1 MRRVQLAAAAIGVGV
16 LTGSILGAG
25 VALAVQVQLGN
36 TFPASRIQVDTAPTT
51 VDMPRRPGDPAVKTT
66 VNATVLD
73 WNGRAVPNV
82 QVNFAIVS
90 GPNKGRGLP
99 SSRTNKAGKT
109 TVSYANGAEPGID
122 AVQANFSDGL
132 EVHRSNR
139 HFVLW
144 RSGPAATAIRSP
156 ATITA
161 KPNCFQPSGAVA
173 LASDSFK
180 AVFPRTTPPPSRTPA
195 SAPKAETG
203 STTITGENFN
213 PFSAVLITFDAG
225 PGGVPQSFETQ
236 TDAFGRFAQ
245 TVTVVE
251 PAEGLHLIR
260 ADDFR
265 QREADDASYQIPCYQ
280 PSVALMPPIG
290 PPGFVT
296 TAVGRGFP
304 PNSPIAFLNW
314 ASVGSGQP
322 APLRSP
328 LPANIK
334 TDASGAFQIPVLVL
348 YHDLLGPRM
357 LRAIV
362 PNDQGEGAGVAI
374 EADAP
379 FLVTPGRLQPSDFSL
394 RR

>member
-1 MRRVQLAAAAIGVGV
+1 MRRVQLAAAALGIGALASSV
-16 LTGSILGAG
+16 LGAG
-25 VALAVQVQLGN
+25 VAVAVQVQLAN
-36 TFPASRIQVDTAPTT
+36 NFPATRIQLDVPPTT

-109 TVSYANGAEPGID
+109 AVSYTNGAEPGID
-122 AVQANFSDGL
+122 AVQASFSDGL

-144 RSGPAATAIRSP
+144 RSGPQATAIRSP
-156 ATITA
+156 ATISA
-161 KPNCFQPSGAVA
+161 RPNCFQPSGAVA
-173 LASDSFK
+173 LASDSFR
-180 AVFPRTTPPPSRTPA
+180 AVAPKTTPQPARTPA
-195 SAPKAETG
+195 ASPPPETG
-203 STTITGENFN
+203 TTTITGDNFN

-225 PGGVPQSFETQ
+225 PGGVPQSFEAR
-236 TDAFGRFAQ
+236 TDVFGHFAQ
-245 TVTVVE
+245 TITVVE
-251 PAEGLHLIR
+251 PTEGYHLIR

-265 QREADDASYQIPCYQ
+265 QREADDAAYQIPCYQ

-296 TAVGRGFP
+296 MAVGRGFP
-304 PNSPIAFLNW
+304 PKSSIAFLNW
-314 ASVGSGQP
+314 DRSGPGQP

-334 TDASGAFQIPVLVL
+334 TDDAGAFQIPILVL
-348 YHDLLGPRM
+348 YHDLLGPRI

-362 PNDQGEGAGVAI
+362 PNDQGDGAGVAI

-379 FLVTPGRLQPSDFSL
+379 FLVTPGRLQPSDFAL